1 MEVEGGGWDKRERR
15 EENDKEENTEGRK
28 PVFNTQDKAHHA

>member
-1 MEVEGGGWDKRERR
+1 MEVEGGWDKRERR
-15 EENDKEENTEGRK
+15 EENDKEENTEGRR